1 VREVAALFQTSLL
14 ERGQI
19 YIPQVNWLLLIA
31 VLALVLGFQSSSAL
45 ASAYGFA
52 VTGTMTITT
61 VLAAAVMRGVW
72 RWQWPTIA
80 VVLVP
85 IMTVDL
91 ALFGANALKI
101 PSGGW
106 FPLVIG
112 IVVFTIMTTWR
123 AGRRLVQ
130 ARLASEAVPLASFLA
145 TCQTAPEAR
154 VSGTAVFLTTQ
165 TDNVPLTLLQN
176 LKHNKVLHRTVLLVR
191 VVTENIPR
199 VPGADRLKARELGNG
214 FWQIEAHFG
223 FAQTPN
229 VPRELG
235 RAEIPGLKLD
245 PSQLSFF
252 VGRANVKSSSR
263 PGMARWRERLY
274 SALARIATR
283 PTVFFHIPPDRVI
296 ELGAEVEI

>member
-1 VREVAALFQTSLL
+1 
-14 ERGQI
+14 
-19 YIPQVNWLLLIA
+19 
-31 VLALVLGFQSSSAL
+31 
-45 ASAYGFA
+45 
-52 VTGTMTITT
+52 MTITT
-61 VLAAAVMRGVW
+61 VLAGAVMRGVW
-72 RWQWPTIA
+72 GWQWPTIA

-106 FPLVIG
+106 FPLMIG
-112 IVVFTIMTTWR
+112 MVVFTIMTTWR
-123 AGRRLVQ
+123 AGRRLVLR
-130 ARLASEAVPLASFLA
+130 RLISETVPLAAFLA
-145 TCQTAPEAR
+145 TCEKAPEAR

-165 TDNVPLTLLQN
+165 TEHVPTTLLRN

-191 VVTENIPR
+191 VVTENTPR
-199 VPGADRLKARELGNG
+199 VAGPDRIRARALGSG

-235 RAEIPGLKLD
+235 RAEIPGLALD

-252 VGRANVKSSSR
+252 VGRTNVKASSR
-263 PGMARWRERLY
+263 PGMARWREHLY
-274 SALARIATR
+274 SGLVRIATR
-283 PTVFFHIPPDRVI
+283 PTEFLRIPPDRVI